1 MNNDIMDGE
10 TAIPLP
16 QPEDISRRE
25 REDAMGAY
33 LMMFAAWGIGLPLP
47 VLNLAAAGIYYGLHR
62 RKSKFTAFHAL
73 QSLTSQIPVTLANAG
88 LLVWFLR
95 TVIGEYYYTRGF
107 WIYLAFTAAL
117 NLAYIITSL
126 AALTRA
132 YRGNFFYF
140 PVFGRWAFER
150 WYGAKARG
158 KDELKVRPNLP
169 PS

>member
-1 MNNDIMDGE
+1 MFSI
-10 TAIPLP
+10 P

-33 LMMFAAWGIGLPLP
+33 FMMFAAWGIGLPLP
-47 VLNLAAAGIYYGLHR
+47 LLNLAAAGIYYGLHS

-73 QSLTSQIPVTLANAG
+73 QSLTSQIPVAVANAG
-88 LLVWFLR
+88 LLVWFIH
-95 TVIGEYYYTRGF
+95 TAAGDYVYTGGF

-126 AALTRA
+126 VALTRA

-140 PVFGRWAFER
+140 PVFGRWAFAR
-150 WYGAKARG
+150 WYGPNARKA
-158 KDELKVRPNLP
+158 DEPKVRPNLP